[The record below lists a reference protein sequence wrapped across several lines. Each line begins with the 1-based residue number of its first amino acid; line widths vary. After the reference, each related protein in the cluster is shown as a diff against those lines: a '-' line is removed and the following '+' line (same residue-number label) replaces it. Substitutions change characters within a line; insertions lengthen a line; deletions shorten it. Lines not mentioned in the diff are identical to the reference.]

1 MELLTSGSWVLG
13 LSPTLGVELTK
24 KERKE
29 ENKKKVTFMLG
40 VMEALGPFLQDFLGS
55 ALLRGLALSSR
66 WLPGTDRATHF
77 RVHIRQERAPYL
89 TPFLVAINLILLVL
103 LGSGLPV
110 PEPAT
115 WEEDGIA
122 ISLESIS
129 TPHNKV
135 GAVGPLHDQHT
146 SIAKLELI
154 LN

>member
-1 MELLTSGSWVLG
+1 MAAGNRQGHT
-13 LSPTLGVELTK
+13 
-24 KERKE
+24 
-29 ENKKKVTFMLG
+29 
-40 VMEALGPFLQDFLGS
+40 
-55 ALLRGLALSSR
+55 
-66 WLPGTDRATHF
+66 LPGSH
-77 RVHIRQERAPYL
+77 RQERAPYL

-103 LGSGLPV
+103 LGSGLPI

-122 ISLESIS
+122 ISLESVS

-135 GAVGPLHDQHT
+135 GAVEPLHDQHT